1 MNYYEKHCVSSLN
14 EWIHEALFHCENLEI
29 AEIRNEILDT
39 LHEEEEYFSRML
51 SRIQQFKTLFMANTN
66 QKKIWS
72 ANLEED
78 SVTGDFYVTLPDD
91 LLCDLDW
98 KDNQKIT
105 VSLSPDKTIL
115 IQKVTNDE

>member
-1 MNYYEKHCVSSLN
+1 MNDYEKHCVSSLN

-51 SRIQQFKTLFMANTN
+51 TRIQQLKTLFMANTN

>member
-1 MNYYEKHCVSSLN
+1 MNYYEKYCVSSLN

-51 SRIQQFKTLFMANTN
+51 TRIQQLKTLFMANTN